1 MVLPSSFGKGVVIL
15 GPNCFFFPTLRSNP
29 GQQFIENVGLEVRI
43 GKIKVGGQN
52 RKTMVLAGF
61 PRC

>member
-1 MVLPSSFGKGVVIL
+1 M
-15 GPNCFFFPTLRSNP
+15 FFFPNVRSNHE
-29 GQQFIENVGLEVRI
+29 QKFIENVGLEVRI